1 MESYALFII
10 VDTHRSSKHKVVKYI
25 LPDLY
30 VIVIIVVIVDTII
43 IISQARGNADKVKAY
58 LILQEILHSVSE
70 DHCQP
75 CIEQCT
81 FHGTAAVIVRIL
93 MQSQKHQ
100 DL

>member
-58 LILQEILHSVSE
+58 LILQESCTPFPKIIVS
-70 DHCQP
+70 P
-75 CIEQCT
+75 ALNSAPSMAPLLSLSG
-81 FHGTAAVIVRIL
+81 F
-93 MQSQKHQ
+93 
-100 DL
+100 